1 MKKKNNP
8 LFTLWLSS
16 KKKLNT
22 KLCTQTVSLYQ
33 STMHTASA
41 HLETPA
47 HGLSRG
53 GVQAIPEN
61 DPKISVVNIR
71 PKRWPTD
78 PDSDYN
84 KQF

>member
-1 MKKKNNP
+1 
-8 LFTLWLSS
+8 
-16 KKKLNT
+16 
-22 KLCTQTVSLYQ
+22 
-33 STMHTASA
+33 MHTASA

-71 PKRWPTD
+71 HNYQTNFLVKRWPTD